1 MAYRTD
7 RGPVIQA
14 PSHGNR
20 QLLIEFLLAVF
31 LSVAASIAA
40 FSNIAAMDS
49 QLFNVTSDGLGHLA
63 KVAYLAEHFER
74 LEFPSWCPFWYNG
87 STMMQYYAPLGYVVM
102 AGIHILVDDIVLAM
116 KWYCLISLSLG
127 GLGVWTIC
135 RRFVGRWCGLFG
147 VVLYCLQPMFSM
159 SFFGGGVYA
168 QGVIFLF
175 TPWLLLFVVD
185 FLIEPRSRTFLSIA
199 FFTAMLIL
207 SHAMHAF
214 MIGLMIAVV
223 ALPYALTG
231 KIRFQSY
238 FMLGVSMVIAALM
251 CGFWWAVGIIE
262 YEAPGVPYLL
272 EEATLLYTATLD
284 WFLPGKS
291 GLLKF
296 SISTQI
302 LTLLG
307 WIIYQYIY
315 RRTWAPDR
323 RQFCVSIMIY
333 LAVVSAVFSFGQN
346 ISVLRKLPLIDIL
359 VPGRILSLTAAAAA
373 VAGGYVCYVLL
384 CNHVVRHRLSRVFTL
399 IFCILLIGSTLYEM
413 NPYLR
418 EYGIADYDAYYR
430 IYMTRLEG
438 EGEPFEK
445 GRYEWLAPVNS
456 SETYFSTQI
465 YGYNAADGWNIEGTP
480 HNRTIWSYNVA
491 LSSGAYE
498 YVLKDQLFWNV
509 RSMYIRKT
517 YTGLL
522 DVLNEYGFK
531 VSIDPSVQT
540 GEECILYTSDQPS
553 SYFLTDPRDS
563 LVIGPGA
570 IAMAHEY
577 PYMVHEYE
585 TDLME
590 YSMSELEQ
598 YEVIYIIEP
607 ILDSVSRVAA
617 FEDRVSQLVD
627 QGIHVLIEP
636 SSLQR
641 FPLFGVGV
649 NNLKL
654 GAVSAVLAGSDVRN
668 EAPETDIILRA
679 GRQFFS
685 LTGLDRVDY
694 KLYGSQHR
702 AGFDMI
708 GTKKVGAGE
717 VVFIGGRLTQYLPSP
732 SYYIWGFQEEDI
744 VPDVA
749 SLKAIITDL
758 IDRKEHSSTF
768 VPGVFDVLS
777 SDWDYKGGAFAYS
790 TDEAQEVTVSVTY
803 TPRWKVTLD
812 GKPIRARSRE
822 NLVVLD
828 LPAGLHRVR
837 LEYGISIL
845 GYIGY
850 GITAAGLLLLL
861 FGTLFFRRINA
872 WLKESAVRAGIWLQL
887 PARKRSRQETI
898 RLKLQKKIKAQ

>member
-1 MAYRTD
+1 
-7 RGPVIQA
+7 
-14 PSHGNR
+14 
-20 QLLIEFLLAVF
+20 
-31 LSVAASIAA
+31 
-40 FSNIAAMDS
+40 MDS
-49 QLFNVTSDGLGHLA
+49 QLFNVTADGLGHLA
-63 KVAYLAEHFER
+63 KVAYLAEHFQKW
-74 LEFPSWCPFWYNG
+74 EFPSWCPFWYNG

-102 AGIHILVDDIVLAM
+102 AGIHILIEDIVLTM
-116 KWYCLISLSLG
+116 KWYCLICLSLG
-127 GLGVWTIC
+127 GLGVWAIS
-135 RRFVGRWCGLFG
+135 RRFIGRWCGLFG

-185 FLIEPRSRTFLSIA
+185 FLIDPRSRTFLGIA
-199 FFTAMLIL
+199 LLTALLIL

-214 MIGLMIAVV
+214 MIGLIIAVV
-223 ALPYALTG
+223 ALPYVFTG

-251 CGFWWAVGIIE
+251 CGFWWAVGITG

-272 EEATLLYTATLD
+272 EEATITWTATLD
-284 WFLPGKS
+284 WFLPGKPS
-291 GLLKF
+291 LLKF
-296 SISTQI
+296 SMATQV

-307 WIIYQYIY
+307 LIIYQFTY
-315 RRTWAPDR
+315 RRSWMPDR
-323 RQFCVSIMIY
+323 RQFCVSMMIY
-333 LAVVSAVFSFGQN
+333 ISIASAAFSLGQN
-346 ISVLRKLPLIDIL
+346 ISLLEKLPLIDIL

-373 VAGGYVCYVLL
+373 VAGSYVFYSVI
-384 CNHVVRHRLSRVFTL
+384 CNFTARRSWQKAF
-399 IFCILLIGSTLYEM
+399 IFIISIVLIGSSLYEM
-413 NPYLR
+413 NPYVS
-418 EYGIADYDAYYR
+418 EYGIADYEAYYR
-430 IYMTRLEG
+430 TYMTRLEG
-438 EGEPFEK
+438 SGAPFEK
-445 GRYEWLAPVNS
+445 GRYEWVAPINS
-456 SETYFSTQI
+456 AETYFSTQT
-465 YGYNAADGWNIEGTP
+465 YGYNASDGWNIEGTP

-491 LSSGAYE
+491 LSSGSEE
-498 YVLKDQLFWNV
+498 YIIKDILFWNV
-509 RSMYIRKT
+509 RSLYIKKS

-522 DVLNEYGFK
+522 DILNGYGFK
-531 VSIDPSVQT
+531 VSVDPSVQT
-540 GEECILYTSDQPS
+540 GSSGILYTSDQPS
-553 SYFLTDPRDS
+553 SYFLTDPRDC

-598 YEVIYIIEP
+598 YKVIYIIEP
-607 ILDSVSRVAA
+607 VLDSTSRVTA
-617 FEDRVSQLVD
+617 FEYRVTQLVD

-636 SSLQR
+636 SSLLR

-654 GAVSAVLAGSDVRN
+654 SAASAVLTKSDAREGS
-668 EAPETDIILRA
+668 AKTDIILRA

-685 LTGLDRVDY
+685 LTGLDHVEY
-694 KLYGSQHR
+694 KLYSGQDR

-708 GTKKVGAGE
+708 GTQKVGQGE

-732 SYYIWGFQEEDI
+732 SYYIWGFQEEAI
-744 VPDVA
+744 VPDVE

-758 IDRKEHSSTF
+758 IDRKEHGSTF
-768 VPGVFDVLS
+768 VPGTFDVLS
-777 SDWDYKGGAFAYS
+777 SAWDYKGGTFAYS
-790 TDEAQEVTVSVTY
+790 IDQAQEVTVSVTY

-812 GKPIRARSRE
+812 GKPIRVRSRE

-837 LEYGISIL
+837 LNYGISTF

-850 GITAAGLLLLL
+850 GISAVGLLLLL
-861 FGTLFFRRINA
+861 IGTAFFRRINA
-872 WLKESAVRAGIWLQL
+872 WLKEVAVRTGVWLQL
-887 PARKRSRQETI
+887 PTRKRSKQETI
-898 RLKLQKKIKAQ
+898 RLKLQKKAKVQ

>member
-1 MAYRTD
+1 MS
-7 RGPVIQA
+7 I
-14 PSHGNR
+14 
-20 QLLIEFLLAVF
+20 
-31 LSVAASIAA
+31 AASIAA

-49 QLFNVTSDGLGHLA
+49 QLFNVTADGLGHLA
-63 KVAYLAEHFER
+63 KVAYLAEHFQK

-102 AGIHILVDDIVLAM
+102 AGIHILIDDIVLTM
-116 KWYCLISLSLG
+116 KWYCLLCLSLG
-127 GLGVWTIC
+127 GLGVWAIS
-135 RRFVGRWCGLFG
+135 RRFIGRWCGLFG

-185 FLIEPRSRTFLSIA
+185 FLIDPRSRTFLGIA
-199 FFTAMLIL
+199 LLTAILIL

-214 MIGLMIAVV
+214 MIGLLIAVV
-223 ALPYALTG
+223 ALPYTITR
-231 KIRFQSY
+231 KIHFQSY

-251 CGFWWAVGIIE
+251 CGFWWAVGITG

-272 EEATLLYTATLD
+272 EEATITWTATLD
-284 WFLPGKS
+284 WFLPGKPS
-291 GLLKF
+291 LLKF
-296 SISTQI
+296 SMATQV

-307 WIIYQYIY
+307 LMIYQFNY

-323 RQFCVSIMIY
+323 RQFCVSMMIY
-333 LAVVSAVFSFGQN
+333 LSIASAVFSLGQN
-346 ISVLRKLPLIDIL
+346 ISLFEKLPLIDIL

-373 VAGGYVCYVLL
+373 VAGSYVFHSIIS
-384 CNHVVRHRLSRVFTL
+384 NFTAGRRGRKAFIFILS
-399 IFCILLIGSTLYEM
+399 IILIGSSLYEM
-413 NPYLR
+413 NPYLS
-418 EYGIADYDAYYR
+418 EYGIADYEAYYR
-430 IYMTRLEG
+430 TYMPRLEG
-438 EGEPFEK
+438 SGAPFEK
-445 GRYEWLAPVNS
+445 GRYEWLAPINS
-456 SETYFSTQI
+456 AETYFSTQV
-465 YGYNAADGWNIEGTP
+465 YGYNASDGWNIEGTP

-491 LSSGAYE
+491 LSSGSEKYII
-498 YVLKDQLFWNV
+498 KDLLFWNV
-509 RSMYIRKT
+509 RSLYIKKS

-522 DVLNEYGFK
+522 DILNGYGFK
-531 VSIDPSVQT
+531 VSVDPSVQT
-540 GEECILYTSDQPS
+540 GSGGILYTSDQPS
-553 SYFLTDPRDS
+553 SYFLTDPRDC

-577 PYMVHEYE
+577 PYMIHEYE

-749 SLKAIITDL
+749 SLKAVITDL

-872 WLKESAVRAGIWLQL
+872 WLKESAVRAGVWLQL

-898 RLKLQKKIKAQ
+898 RLKLQKKIKA

>member
-1 MAYRTD
+1 
-7 RGPVIQA
+7 VIQA

-20 QLLIEFLLAVF
+20 QLLIEFLLAVL

-40 FSNIAAMDS
+40 FSNIATAGS
-49 QLFNVTSDGLGHLA
+49 QWFNVTADGLGHLA
-63 KVAYLAEHFER
+63 KVAYLAEHYQR

-102 AGIHILVDDIVLAM
+102 AAIHMVVQEVILTA
-116 KWYCLISLSLG
+116 KWYCLICLTFG
-127 GLGVWTIC
+127 GLGVWAIC
-135 RRFVGRWCGLFG
+135 RRFIGRWCGLFA
-147 VVLYCLQPMFSM
+147 VVLYCLQPFFSL
-159 SFFGGGVYA
+159 SLFGGGVYA
-168 QGVIFLF
+168 QGMIYLL
-175 TPWLLLFVVD
+175 TPWLLLLIVD
-185 FLIEPRSRTFLSIA
+185 FLTEPRGRTFFGIA
-199 FFTAMLIL
+199 LFTALLIL
-207 SHAMHAF
+207 GHAMHAF

-291 GLLKF
+291 TILKF
-296 SISTQI
+296 SLATQVCVI
-302 LTLLG
+302 LSFLF
-307 WIIYQYIY
+307 YQYTY
-315 RRTWAPDR
+315 RQTWSSDR
-323 RQFCVSIMIY
+323 RQFCVSMMVY
-333 LAVVSAVFSFGQN
+333 LSIISAIFSLGQN
-346 ISVLRKLPLIDIL
+346 LSILKIIPLIETL
-359 VPGRILSLTAAAAA
+359 VPGRILNLTAVTAS
-373 VAGGYVCYVLL
+373 VAGSYVLFSIL
-384 CNHVVRHRLSRVFTL
+384 KNFAGHRLWHKGTMV
-399 IFCILLIGSTLYEM
+399 LLSVLLVGLSIYEM
-413 NPYLR
+413 NPFVR
-418 EYGIADYDAYYR
+418 EYSLEHYDSYYQS
-430 IYMTRLEG
+430 YMPLLSGTGDR
-438 EGEPFEK
+438 FEK
-445 GRYEWLAPVNS
+445 GRYEWIAPVNA
-456 SETYFSTQI
+456 SETFYSTQV
-465 YGYNAADGWNIEGTP
+465 YGYNASDGWNIEGTP
-480 HNRTIWSYNVA
+480 HSRTIWGHNVA
-491 LSSGAYE
+491 LSSGADE
-498 YVLKDQLFWNV
+498 YVLKDLLFWNV
-509 RSMYIRKT
+509 RSVYAVRE

-522 DVLNEYGFK
+522 SSLKEYGFSLK
-531 VSIDPSVQT
+531 VDPSLIT
-540 GEECILYTSDQPS
+540 GNNCVLYTSDQPS

-758 IDRKEHSSTF
+758 IDRKEHSRTF
-768 VPGVFDVLS
+768 VPGTFDVLS
-777 SDWDYKGGAFAYS
+777 SDWDYKGGDFAYS

-812 GKPIRARSRE
+812 GKPIRAGSRE

-872 WLKESAVRAGIWLQL
+872 WLKESAVRAGVWLQL
-887 PARKRSRQETI
+887 PTRKRSRQETI
-898 RLKLQKKIKAQ
+898 RLKLQKKIKTQ